1 MIQMSD
7 FLARIAAPTSRRA
20 VRWQRVLH
28 GLAPLT
34 VAGGA
39 AGCANDVVMRDP
51 RTGMT
56 ETCQESVRG
65 LNPWSQT
72 VGCVADH
79 VAQGWTRTS
88 QE

>member
-1 MIQMSD
+1 MA
-7 FLARIAAPTSRRA
+7 LLTIAGA
-20 VRWQRVLH
+20 
-28 GLAPLT
+28 
-34 VAGGA
+34 A

-56 ETCQESVRG
+56 ETCQESARG
-65 LNPWSQT
+65 LDPWSQT
-72 VGCVADH
+72 IGCVADH